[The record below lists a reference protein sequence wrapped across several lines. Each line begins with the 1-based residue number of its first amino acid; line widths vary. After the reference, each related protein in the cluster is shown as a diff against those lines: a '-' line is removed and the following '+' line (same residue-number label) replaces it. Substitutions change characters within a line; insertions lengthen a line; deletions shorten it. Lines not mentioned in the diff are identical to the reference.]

1 MKSLDIL
8 ISTEND
14 DKDTSNDTKKRSQ
27 TEKETTKTRDDFPL
41 ERNLTPFK
49 GQQNTR
55 YDTEVHTP
63 YALEHLHS
71 QRAAVNYEKLWGHM
85 GNARESRA
93 YTDNIAAKEG
103 KPQKVGQYTHEFREK
118 EAQSVVERVLQIRQ
132 FGDTT
137 KIHYKEIER
146 FKHWRRF
153 AHNRVLQKAWE
164 RDSVFGYK
172 SPGPK
177 MVRT

>member
-1 MKSLDIL
+1 MKLLDDL
-8 ISTEND
+8 VLTEKGDEENSD
-14 DKDTSNDTKKRSQ
+14 DKKITS
-27 TEKETTKTRDDFPL
+27 ETRDDSPL
-41 ERNLTPFK
+41 ERNLTK
-49 GQQNTR
+49 NTR
-55 YDTEVHTP
+55 YDTEVHAS

-71 QRAAVNYEKLWGHM
+71 TPAVNYDKLWDHM
-85 GNARESRA
+85 GNAAEQQT
-93 YTDNIAAKEG
+93 YTDRIEEREG
-103 KPQKVGQYTHEFREK
+103 KPQKQNQHTHEFREK
-118 EAQSVVERVLQIRQ
+118 EAYSVVERVLQIRR

-153 AHNRVLQKAWE
+153 AHNKVLQKAWE
-164 RDSVFGYK
+164 RDSIFGYK